1 MKYSIIIP
9 TYNKFQEA
17 LSKCVPSLI
26 RFTNWEDT
34 EMIIVC
40 NGSNDDTRK
49 YVELLES
56 CFYNIIRHLWFDEG
70 LGYAKAV
77 NEGIKIARG
86 EYIILLNDDTIL
98 LPQQQN
104 EWIRILQQPFLED
117 DDMGLTAPMKT
128 FSESANHW
136 FLIFFCVMIHRKVFD
151 KIGLLDEAFFSY
163 GEDTSFCLEA
173 EKAGFKVKQVP
184 RDTEEYYA
192 HNRMTGAFPI
202 FHEGNVSHK
211 NWKGGEELIAKN
223 NEILRQRYNNKSMVN
238 IENAKQCDGFMSDL
252 ELEFLATLAKE
263 NRVVVEIGVWHGR
276 SSRAIADNLPD
287 NAVLYCIDTWQGS
300 KSEQETNH
308 ASAKGMD
315 GDAAYFEF
323 LENLADLVESGKV
336 IPLRMSS
343 KNAAAY
349 FQKRNL
355 KFDFCF
361 VDAGHEEPEVREDI
375 QCWLPLV
382 KDGGTLCG
390 HDYYYHDNIWVG
402 VKKAVDELLPN
413 ISIPHNTSI
422 WVYKKESIVNAEMS
436 SKEVWKGVE
445 ALAGHD
451 TDKPKVFDCFPFNN
465 ELEILDIRF
474 ETLFDC
480 IDRFVIV
487 ESMFTHAGKPKELV
501 FQNNLD
507 RYKKY
512 LHKVTYLVIQEFPPF
527 EGTVTDKSWARERYQ
542 RDYIMQALKDCR
554 NDDIIIISDCDEITN
569 KDTVE
574 KFKSIAPHDC
584 IASLEMDLYYYNE
597 DCKEINKWCEG
608 KILTYKKLKELSP
621 CGARYEKYLPILGNA
636 GRHLSY
642 FGGVD
647 KIIQKIEDT
656 AHQEYNKDEFKNP
669 LRIANAIAAGED
681 LFGRDYVKFEMV

>member
-1 MKYSIIIP
+1 MRYSIIIP
-9 TYNKFQEA
+9 TYNKFHEA
-17 LSKCVPSLI
+17 LSKCVPPLL
-26 RFTNWEDT
+26 RYTNCVDIEI
-34 EMIIVC
+34 IIVC
-40 NGSNDDTRK
+40 NGSNQETRNFIK
-49 YVELLES
+49 LYENRFS
-56 CFYNIIRHLWFDEG
+56 FIRHLWFDEG

-77 NEGIKIARG
+77 NEGIKISKG

-98 LPQQQN
+98 LTQQRN
-104 EWIRILQQPFLED
+104 EWIKILEQPFLED
-117 DDMGLTAPMKT
+117 EKMGLTAPMKT

-136 FLIFFCVMIHRKVFD
+136 FLIFFCVMIHRKVID

-163 GEDTSFCLEA
+163 GEDTSMCIEA
-173 EKAGFKVKQVP
+173 EKAGFKIKQVP
-184 RDTEEYYA
+184 VDTEEYYA
-192 HNRMTGAFPI
+192 PNRMTGNFPI

-211 NWKGGEELIAKN
+211 NWVGGEELIAKN
-223 NEILRQRYNNKSMVN
+223 NAILKERYNNKSMVN
-238 IENAKQCDGFMSDL
+238 IKKAEQCDGFMSSE
-252 ELEFLATLAKE
+252 ELTFIATLAKE
-263 NRVVVEIGVWHGR
+263 NRVVAEIGVWHGR

-323 LENLADLVESGKV
+323 LENLADLIESGKV

-349 FQKRNL
+349 FQKRKM

-361 VDAGHEEPEVREDI
+361 VDAGHEEHEVREDI
-375 QCWLPLV
+375 QNWLPLV

-413 ISIPHNTSI
+413 ITIPHNTSI
-422 WVYKKESIVNAEMS
+422 WVYKKEAR
-436 SKEVWKGVE
+436 
-445 ALAGHD
+445 
-451 TDKPKVFDCFPFNN
+451 KPVVIDAFPFNN

-474 ETLFDC
+474 ETLFDVV
-480 IDRFVIV
+480 DRFILV
-487 ESMFTHAGKPKELV
+487 EAMTTHGGKPKELV

-507 RYKKY
+507 RYQKY
-512 LHKVTYLVIQEFPPF
+512 LHKVTYLVIPEFPVF

-542 RDYIMQALKDCR
+542 RDYIMQSLKDCKD
-554 NDDIIIISDCDEITN
+554 DDIIIVSDVDEIPNTQA
-569 KDTVE
+569 VAA
-574 KFKSIAPHDC
+574 FKQILSGDNAGCDFM
-584 IASLEMDLYYYNE
+584 ASLEMDLYYYNE
-597 DCKEINKWCEG
+597 HTKEKEKWNEA
-608 KILTYKKLKELSP
+608 KILTYGKLKQLSP
-621 CGARYEKYLPILGNA
+621 CGARYEKYLPVLGNA

-656 AHQEYNKDEFKNP
+656 AHQELNTPYFKDPNHIKK
-669 LRIANAIAAGED
+669 AIENGTD
-681 LFGRDYVKFEMV
+681 LFNRDYVKFEMI